1 MIAVLRYRQGPASD
15 PFYELYQSPGW
26 LTDFDP
32 PRPFPFWLNLELTN
46 RCQLDC
52 LFCSRQNSRRP
63 LGDLSLET
71 ARLLVGEARA
81 WAEAGDFVGVRFTGW
96 GEPLLHPRAAEI
108 AALVKAAGLKL
119 KIYTNGLALTPEL
132 MDRFMDLEV
141 DDLQFSLQGLTPAQY
156 EFNRRGAAYLSLR
169 AALEM
174 AARRRGAAA
183 RPFLSV
189 LTSTLADEAREADPE
204 AFIKDMLTLADKV
217 AVDLTNLNFVADR
230 DRVKPYLGRQS
241 AGLTRARCVDVFLA
255 LEIKYDGLIQICGQ
269 DAEGR
274 PDHSLGRLG
283 ETSLGAAWLGPGM
296 NERRQRVGRD
306 LDHEALPVCRHCYH
320 NTTKYELF
328 KNPSGAA

>member
-1 MIAVLRYRQGPASD
+1 LLRYRRGPESD

-52 LFCSRQNSRRP
+52 LFCSRQKSRRP

-71 ARLLVGEARA
+71 ARLLTLEARA
-81 WAEAGDFVGVRFTGW
+81 QAEALGFVGVRFTGW

-108 AALVKAAGLKL
+108 AALVKEAGLKL

-132 MDRFMDLEV
+132 MDRFIDLGV

-156 EFNRRGAAYLSLR
+156 EFNRRGADYQRLR
-169 AALEM
+169 ASLEL
-174 AARRRGAAA
+174 AAHRRGAAA

-204 AFIKDMLTLADKV
+204 PFLRDMLTLVDKV
-217 AVDLTNLNFVADR
+217 AVDLTNLNFVADQG
-230 DRVKPYLGRQS
+230 RVKPYLERQS
-241 AGLTRARCVDVFLA
+241 AGLTRGRCVDVFLA

-283 ETSLGAAWLGPGM
+283 ETSLAEAWLGPRM
-296 NERRQRVGRD
+296 NEQRQRVGRA
-306 LDHEALPVCRHCYH
+306 LGHESLPVCRHCYH

-328 KNPSGAA
+328 KNRPGAR

>member
-1 MIAVLRYRQGPASD
+1 VLRYRQGPASD
-15 PFYELYQSPGW
+15 PFYELYRSPGW

-52 LFCSRQNSRRP
+52 LFCSRQKSRRP

-71 ARLLVGEARA
+71 ARLLVEEARDRSSA
-81 WAEAGDFVGVRFTGW
+81 AGFVGVRFTGW
-96 GEPLLHPRAAEI
+96 GEPLLHPRAGEI
-108 AALVKAAGLKL
+108 AALVKEAGLKL
-119 KIYTNGLALTPEL
+119 KIYTNGLALTPGL
-132 MDRFMDLEV
+132 MDRFIDLEV

-156 EFNRRGAAYLSLR
+156 EFNRRGAAFGRLR
-169 AALEM
+169 ANLEL

-189 LTSTLADEAREADPE
+189 LTSTLADEARQADPE
-204 AFIKDMLTLADKV
+204 LFIQDMLALADKV
-217 AVDLTNLNFVADR
+217 AVDLTNLNFVADQG
-230 DRVKPYLGRQS
+230 RVKPFLERQS
-241 AGLTRARCVDVFLA
+241 TGLTRGRCVDVFLA

-283 ETSLGAAWLGPGM
+283 EVSLAEAWLSAKM

-306 LDHEALPVCRHCYH
+306 LEHAALPVCRNCYH
-320 NTTKYELF
+320 NTTKYDLF
-328 KNPSGAA
+328 KNRPGPA

>member
-1 MIAVLRYRQGPASD
+1 MLSYRQGPKSD
-15 PFYELYQSPGW
+15 PFYELYHSPGW

-32 PRPFPFWLNLELTN
+32 PRPFPYWLNLELTN

-52 LFCSRQNSRRP
+52 IFCSRQKSRRP

-71 ARLLVGEARA
+71 ARLLVEEARA
-81 WAEAGDFVGVRFTGW
+81 QASGGGFVGVRFTGW

-108 AALVKAAGLKL
+108 AALVKEAGLKL

-132 MDRFMDLEV
+132 MDRFLDLEV

-156 EFNRRGAAYLSLR
+156 EFNRRGASYGRLR
-169 AALEM
+169 ASLEL
-174 AARRRGAAA
+174 AASRRGAAA

-189 LTSTLADEAREADPE
+189 LTSALANEICEADPE
-204 AFIKDMLTLADKV
+204 AFIQDMLTLADKA

-230 DRVKPYLGRQS
+230 SRVRPYLDRQS
-241 AGLTRARCVDVFLA
+241 AGLTRGRCVDVFLA
-255 LEIKYDGLIQICGQ
+255 LEVKYDGLIQICGQ

-283 ETSLGAAWLGPGM
+283 EVSLAEAWLGSKM
-296 NERRQRVGRD
+296 EERRRLVGRN
-306 LDHEALPVCRHCYH
+306 LGHEALPICRHCYH
-320 NTTKYELF
+320 NTTKYDLF
-328 KNPSGAA
+328 KNRSVTS

>member
-1 MIAVLRYRQGPASD
+1 VLRYRQGPASD

-52 LFCSRQNSRRP
+52 LFCSRQKSRRP

-71 ARLLVGEARA
+71 ARLLVGEA
-81 WAEAGDFVGVRFTGW
+81 EAASAGGFVGVRFTGW
-96 GEPLLHPRAAEI
+96 GEPLLHPRAGEI
-108 AALVKAAGLKL
+108 AALVKEAGLKL

-132 MDRFMDLEV
+132 MDRFIDLEV

-156 EFNRRGAAYLSLR
+156 EFNRRGAAYSRLR
-169 AALEM
+169 ANLEL

-189 LTSTLADEAREADPE
+189 LTSTLADEARQADPE
-204 AFIKDMLTLADKV
+204 FFIRDMLTLADKV
-217 AVDLTNLNFVADR
+217 AVDLTNLNFVADQ
-230 DRVKPYLGRQS
+230 DRVKPYLDRQS
-241 AGLTRARCVDVFLA
+241 AGLTRGRCVDVFLA

-283 ETSLGAAWLGPGM
+283 EVSLGAAWLGPKM
-296 NERRQRVGRD
+296 NERRRRVGRN
-306 LDHEALPVCRHCYH
+306 LEHEALPVCRHCYH
-320 NTTKYELF
+320 NTTKYDLF
-328 KNPSGAA
+328 KKRPGAA